1 MPSQLNNYVINSNS
15 LVMSFNQHHDYN
27 CLCHDGVVYVILDH
41 FQSWMITIS
50 NDYVIMVIKFYN
62 IKSNNNMQK
71 TSND

>member
-1 MPSQLNNYVINSNS
+1 MP
-15 LVMSFNQHHDYN
+15 FNHHYDYN
-27 CLCHDGVVYVILDH
+27 CLCHDGVVYVIQDH
-41 FQSWMITIS
+41 FHIYKSWMITIS